1 MAMTQTRNSIGF
13 EEQPDRG
20 RILPTFDHIFEEFE
34 RPIYDYLLHL
44 IQNQAD
50 AEDLA
55 QETFIRVHDKLE
67 TFRGE
72 ARLSTWIYRI
82 ATNISTDYFR
92 SSAHRQAK
100 ANPLLEEVDLDR
112 EFANLSAP
120 SVAQQVA
127 QSDMSDCM
135 QKFVQHLPYSYR
147 TVIVLHDL
155 QGLKA
160 QEIADILECPLE
172 TVKIRLHRARVKLR
186 ASLHA
191 GCDLDHDERNVMV
204 CEPNEVGKATLE

>member
-1 MAMTQTRNSIGF
+1 MAQTRNSIGS
-13 EEQPDRG
+13 EEQPDKG
-20 RILPTFDHIFEEFE
+20 RILPAFDRIFAEFE
-34 RPIYDYLLHL
+34 RPIYYYLLHL
-44 IQNQAD
+44 TQNQTD

-55 QETFIRVHDKLE
+55 QETFIRVHDKLG

-72 ARLSTWIYRI
+72 ASLRTWVYRI
-82 ATNISTDYFR
+82 ATNASTDYFR

-120 SVAQQVA
+120 SVSQQVA
-127 QSDMSDCM
+127 QSEMSECM
-135 QKFVQHLPYSYR
+135 QKFVEHLPYPYR

-155 QGLKA
+155 QGWKA
-160 QEIADILECPLE
+160 QEIADILECSLE

-191 GCDLDHDERNVMV
+191 GCDLDHDERNVLV
-204 CEPNEVGKATLE
+204 CEPNEVGKTTLE